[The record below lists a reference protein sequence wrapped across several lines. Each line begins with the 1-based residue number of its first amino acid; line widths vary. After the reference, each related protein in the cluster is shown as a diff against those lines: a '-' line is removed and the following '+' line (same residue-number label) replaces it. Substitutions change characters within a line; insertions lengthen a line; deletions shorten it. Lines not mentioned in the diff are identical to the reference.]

1 MPGSFEQSY
10 PRITLWVKTHGWI
23 EIGQDEYSHS
33 FVRALDGGGM
43 VWEGQV
49 QEEYAT
55 MDEALQALEAGL
67 TERMGEQWG
76 QWG

>member
-1 MPGSFEQSY
+1 
-10 PRITLWVKTHGWI
+10 
-23 EIGQDEYSHS
+23 
-33 FVRALDGGGM
+33 M

-67 TERMGEQWG
+67 TEWMGEQWG
-76 QWG
+76 